1 MALRDQPYLPLYVQD
16 YLTDE
21 KLNMCSLPTQGI
33 YIKILCVLHKSDP
46 YGTILLKQKD
56 KQNGSS
62 SLNFASKF
70 AKILPVNKDEIN
82 KAIIELI
89 DEGCLTMEGD
99 KLFQKRMIRDNE
111 ISIIRA
117 KAGKKGGEKTQLFA
131 KAKSEANTED
141 ENENENENIVK
152 SKKGNYKGEKEMF
165 DIFRKNYP
173 GTKRGNETEFDN
185 FIKKHKDWKQIL
197 PLLINRLNYQIE
209 AKELQLQNTKWTA
222 RWKHLSTWINQ
233 RGWEIHI
240 NTEE

>member
-1 MALRDQPYLPLYVQD
+1 MSKDPAFLFYPGDWLGGTMGMTFEQKGCYLELLMMQFNHGKFTE
-16 YLTDE
+16 LQA
-21 KLNMCSLPTQGI
+21 KQ
-33 YIKILCVLHKSDP
+33 VLSICFDNAWP
-46 YGTILLKQKD
+46 MLKNKFIQE
-56 KQNGSS
+56 NGYYYNER
-62 SLNFASKF
+62 LQEE
-70 AKILPVNKDEIN
+70 VNKRKNYIESRRYAGLTPKKK
-82 KAIIELI
+82 KAY
-89 DEGCLTMEGD
+89 
-99 KLFQKRMIRDNE
+99 
-111 ISIIRA
+111 A
-117 KAGKKGGEKTQLFA
+117 KHTHKH
-131 KAKSEANTED
+131 SENED
-141 ENENENENIVK
+141 EDEDIVK
-152 SKKGNYKGEKEMF
+152 SKKGDYKGEKEMF